1 MKYEAWK
8 RYPFRGEPPRGHC
21 KECPPPPS
29 LPIPYLYLQE
39 SVLKCV
45 KAGFSLAAE
54 SCEHLW
60 PSAEAWCFCLVKIN
74 KTKDVSRV
82 RSSTESERNNQLS
95 LFCRLCLSRETLSL
109 TIWWKPGFRSRK
121 QTRKNTSQSQSL
133 PYRSS
138 VIGRERRLGLA
149 FAASHSESVAIFH
162 FWFCHL
168 FCPSR
173 SQLADYR
180 LVMGSWS
187 KIAFFTK

>member
-1 MKYEAWK
+1 MKLERGTPSEGSLPEAIV
-8 RYPFRGEPPRGHC
+8 RSA
-21 KECPPPPS
+21 PPPS

-82 RSSTESERNNQLS
+82 RSSTESERKLS
-95 LFCRLCLSRETLSL
+95 LFCRLRLSRETLSL

-162 FWFCHL
+162 FWFWHL

>member
-1 MKYEAWK
+1 MKLERGTPSEGSLPEAIV
-8 RYPFRGEPPRGHC
+8 RSAPPP
-21 KECPPPPS
+21 PPPPS

-95 LFCRLCLSRETLSL
+95 LFCRLRLSRETLSL

-138 VIGRERRLGLA
+138 VIRVARGDSDSLSRLRTLNPSP
-149 FAASHSESVAIFH
+149 FSIFD
-162 FWFCHL
+162 FVIYFV
-168 FCPSR
+168 
-173 SQLADYR
+173 QA
-180 LVMGSWS
+180 G
-187 KIAFFTK
+187 AN